1 MPKLSSLLPTIK
13 HLYRNYK
20 ACKHMPYIP
29 EIKITDDLI
38 LSSATKKEI
47 NKLKEF
53 KTAADGHYGIPW
65 YLTSLIFRRKLCFV
79 IRKANGKTIA
89 YRTFYFNEDDIR
101 RGTVHG
107 SFRYVV
113 KEERRKGYG
122 NLLVETTEQYFENHT
137 SIKGFTSKVLESN
150 IASAK
155 SILKQGYRII
165 SWENNAEGERINY
178 YLKNL

>member
-1 MPKLSSLLPTIK
+1 M
-13 HLYRNYK
+13 
-20 ACKHMPYIP
+20 
-29 EIKITDDLI
+29 
-38 LSSATKKEI
+38 
-47 NKLKEF
+47 
-53 KTAADGHYGIPW
+53 
-65 YLTSLIFRRKLCFV
+65 TSLIFRRKLCFV

-101 RGTVHG
+101 RGTVHD

-165 SWENNAEGERINY
+165 SWDNNAEGERINY
-178 YLKNL
+178 YLKFMSILSNKEIYRNLCKQKKQSKFYSRLRLDAVCGADN